1 MPLTALKEEANTP
14 TNGQTI
20 GDLLRVEQIRCNADA
35 SSKKRALELISDL
48 IASNGTD
55 LQCRNVLELLLAREK
70 LGSTALG
77 HGVALPHG
85 RCAGLSEAIVVFLK
99 LSSGVDFDAPDEQP
113 VDLFVGLLVP
123 EECNESHLQI
133 LAQLAELFSQESIR
147 GELRGPV
154 SANQV
159 HDIFDRIAPASPA
172 SAS

>member
-1 MPLTALKEEANTP
+1 M
-14 TNGQTI
+14 QTI
-20 GDLLRVEQIRCNADA
+20 GDLLKIEQIRCNADA

-48 IASNGTD
+48 IAGDGSE
-55 LQCRNVLELLLAREK
+55 LQCRNVLELLLGREK

-85 RCAGLSEAIVVFLK
+85 RCAGLNEAIVVFLK
-99 LSSGVDFDAPDEQP
+99 LSTGVDFDAPDEQS

-123 EECNESHLQI
+123 EESNESHLQL

-147 GELRGPV
+147 EELRGQV

-159 HDIFDRIAPASPA
+159 HEIFNRITAASPT

>member
-1 MPLTALKEEANTP
+1 MPLTALKEEADSQTS
-14 TNGQTI
+14 GQTI

-48 IASNGTD
+48 IASNGSE
-55 LQCRNVLELLLAREK
+55 LQCRSVLELLLAREK

-85 RCAGLSEAIVVFLK
+85 RCADLTEAIIVFLK
-99 LSSGVDFDAPDEQP
+99 LNTGVDFDAPDEQP
-113 VDLFVGLLVP
+113 VDLIVGLLVP
-123 EECNESHLQI
+123 EECNESHLQL

-147 GELRGPV
+147 KELRDHV
-154 SANQV
+154 SASQV
-159 HDIFDRIAPASPA
+159 HEIFNRIAAAPPA